1 MKTAKT
7 ILFVTALMCATL
19 INPACNPDKKTGQA
33 KITIN
38 PAALYD
44 ELGITA
50 PMKDQALATQGF
62 TIVDTLLI
70 YDQQGLL
77 VSRQGVETKEIKPV
91 TFEASRLPDG
101 AYTIIVWQSA
111 RNDESGSAWRCSGED
126 KLATSSIITD
136 TPCMS
141 FQYSLGYAMVTA
153 AVGGGRVEIEMSP
166 KSMGCI
172 IDLRADNLPSEPDNS
187 YLFLENAARTVP
199 CGVRLDPTL
208 GVDDRL
214 IPAEENYSAIAYVQ
228 ASEPSFR
235 HFTLARDVGDS
246 FYFWYWDGKEESDD
260 HFVGDLIDTKMGPG
274 GYYVCYYDLG
284 RRNWQPPFF
293 GTPEAFDAWK
303 ADRDAGIL
311 VANPVVDWG
320 CNFDKVEQHIKA
332 SQWWRQGNDKFE
344 YWEEDFASW
353 HRWYSV
359 AYQLTEQYLF
369 ETEDGKNLRYSLVCT
384 WDPTLPVEVAK
395 NSLLKQGYVY
405 KGRILYPGETVPGDC
420 FISSDGNTQAE
431 IYLFEDNCWQIEY
444 RATDP
449 DSFGYI
455 SDKVPAGK
463 WECITKGREPE
474 AQAVSAPRH
483 SAIISDVAKYHREK

>member
-7 ILFVTALMCATL
+7 ILSVVALMCATL
-19 INPACNPDKKTGQA
+19 IYSACNPDKKTGQV

-38 PAALYD
+38 TAALYD
-44 ELGITA
+44 EMGITA
-50 PMKDQALATQGF
+50 PMKDRALATQGF

-91 TFEASRLPDG
+91 TFEASRLPNG

-111 RNDESGSAWRCSGED
+111 RSEEFGSNWLCSGED

-136 TPCMS
+136 SPCMS

-208 GVDDRL
+208 NEDDRL
-214 IPAEENYSAIAYVQ
+214 ILAEKDNLTIAYVEK
-228 ASEPSFR
+228 SDPSFR
-235 HFTLARDVGDS
+235 HFTLARDIGDP
-246 FYFWYWDGKEESDD
+246 FYFWFWDGKEESDSF
-260 HFVGDLIDTKMGPG
+260 FVGDLTDTKMGSG
-274 GYYVCYYDLG
+274 GYYVCYYDLS
-284 RRNWQPPFF
+284 RRTWQPPFF
-293 GTPEAFDAWK
+293 GSLKDFDAWK

-311 VANPVVDWG
+311 VADPLLDWG
-320 CNFDKVEQHIKA
+320 CNFDKLEQHIKA
-332 SQWWRQGNDKFE
+332 KQWWRPGNDKFE
-344 YWEEDFASW
+344 YWEEGFESW
-353 HRWYSV
+353 HRWYRV
-359 AYQLTEQYLF
+359 ADGLTEQYLF
-369 ETEDGKNLRYSLVCT
+369 ETEDGKNLRYALCCT
-384 WDPTLPVEVAK
+384 WDDKTPVEVAK

-405 KGRILYPGETVPGDC
+405 KGRILYPGKSDAGDC
-420 FISSDGNTQAE
+420 FLSPDGKTQAE
-431 IYLFEDNCWQIEY
+431 IYLYDDGAWQIEY
-444 RATDP
+444 QPVNP

-455 SDKVPAGK
+455 ITDKAVAGRRAFNREGRVPAA
-463 WECITKGREPE
+463 P
-474 AQAVSAPRH
+474 AVSISRH
-483 SAIISDVAKYHREK
+483 LKITPIVSRYHF

>member
-1 MKTAKT
+1 MKTIKT
-7 ILFVTALMCATL
+7 ILFAIALTCATV
-19 INPACNPDKKTGQA
+19 INSACNPEKKTGQA
-33 KITIN
+33 KITVN
-38 PAALYD
+38 TAAIYD
-44 ELGITA
+44 ELGITG
-50 PMKDQALATQGF
+50 PMKDRALATQGF
-62 TIVDTLLI
+62 TIVDSLLI

-77 VSRQGVETKEIKPV
+77 VSKQGRETKEIKPISFEV
-91 TFEASRLPDG
+91 TRLPDG
-101 AYTIIVWQSA
+101 AYTFVVWQSV
-111 RNDESGSAWRCSGED
+111 RHEELGSVWVCSGED

-136 TPCMS
+136 SPCMS
-141 FQYSLGYAMVTA
+141 YQFSLGYDMATA
-153 AVGGGRVEIEMSP
+153 AVGGGRVEMEMTP
-166 KSMGCI
+166 KAMGCI
-172 IDLRADNLPSEPDNS
+172 VDLRAENFPAESDNS
-187 YLFLENAARTVP
+187 YLFFENAAKPVP

-228 ASEPSFR
+228 ASESSFR
-235 HFTLARDVGDS
+235 HFTLVRDVGDS
-246 FYFWYWDGKEESDD
+246 FYFWYWDGKEDSDD

-344 YWEEDFASW
+344 YWEEEYKCW

-369 ETEDGKNLRYSLVCT
+369 ETEDGKNLRYSLACS
-384 WDPTLPVEVAK
+384 WDPTLPVEAAN

-405 KGRILYPGETVPGDC
+405 KGRILYPGDTYSGSC
-420 FISSDGNTQAE
+420 FISPDGKTQAE
-431 IYLFEDNCWQIEY
+431 VYLYEDNCWEIVY
-444 RATDP
+444 HATNP
-449 DSFGYI
+449 GSFSYI
-455 SDKVPAGK
+455 SDKVPVGK
-463 WECITKGREPE
+463 WEYSRESRVP
-474 AQAVSAPRH
+474 AAPAVSISRH
-483 SAIISDVAKYHREK
+483 LKIIPIVSRYHF